1 MLIVMAAMMS
11 ASCVEDIQTGPDAPQ
26 EGDPVEVT
34 FTASYADETR
44 TTLVDGVNVWWMPGD
59 RIAVKGADAP
69 FETTI
74 NEPSSTAKFTGT
86 VGYASEYLAV
96 YPYDAVTGWDSGKAY
111 VELPSVQNAVKG
123 TFDNG
128 LNISV
133 AKTVN
138 RDLSFRFR
146 NVLGYVKFTVTQQSG
161 SICSA
166 SVSSQGL
173 GGEGLCG
180 TVIVDCTSDSP
191 SAVMSGSGGQT
202 VTLVSDAV
210 MQPGDYYVALVPGT
224 YSQGLDFVF
233 TDNLGRKARK
243 SISRSITLSKG
254 QIRNIG
260 EIKNLDFSGDQPDE
274 PDTPVD
280 GDYFV
285 INVPVAGTLNTIVTT
300 TQLGSYENIRITGNF
315 NSDDVDYFTK
325 NADKVRYL
333 DMSSLRF
340 EDDVINGG
348 FNEMTELKEVYMPV
362 SLKTIT
368 GKSFSGCTLLE
379 KVHWG
384 KESALEVIGIGYSQ
398 DLRYNLSMHGPFSY
412 CASLKSI
419 DIPANV
425 MTIKTSAFY
434 GSGLTSVKFAEDAV
448 IDILEPTKY
457 SYTNS
462 LGGLMTAMGGM
473 FMGCQ
478 CLETIDIPKSVLMIS
493 SEAFKGWTG
502 LKRLVI
508 PETVKYIT
516 AEGLFLGCSNLEYA
530 SLPSSLKSIPPS
542 MFSGCSSLKD
552 FDFAGGY
559 TSIGSSAFVGC
570 SSLTTF
576 DFTGITEIGNAAF
589 AGSGLISVRIP
600 DGMMEVPNSAFMG
613 CDQLKEIDF
622 NQAEILASDAFRG
635 CSAIETLTLDDPIR
649 EDHGAF
655 VNCENL
661 KEINILSQN
670 ISFYYNTNYAFPA
683 LEKIF
688 IGKDV
693 VSATATGYR
702 GMALS
707 PDFNNFVFEEGGML
721 EEFGLCAGLEDL
733 ASIELP
739 ESVRRLSE
747 YAFYGC
753 TNLKNINTLLE
764 GIEEIGKSAFIES
777 GVSSIAFPEGLKVI
791 EERAFASCE
800 ELKMFTMPSTLTTIG
815 SRAFGSCS
823 KLMSSTINGADLS
836 ISGDLF
842 YGCPYITGITVGKD
856 VRSLAFTK
864 VIDKAITEFSFED
877 GSQCTKIDGNA
888 FGSSSKV
895 TSLKLPDSLKEIGE
909 SVFSSCKIS
918 SLTLPEGLESIG
930 KNAFYYYK
938 ANDNL
943 IIPASVSFI
952 GERAFYNAAGA
963 NLTMNCRRT
972 NDMQTSPF
980 YQSTYETIELGPEVE
995 YIGFALYADEIH
1007 CKGSVPAAFGKY
1019 GQLNVKNK
1027 KIYVPNDAYKE
1038 YYLSWQ
1044 KYADMLVC
1052 EDGTVPEIS
1061 EDDLG
1066 ITESADNAFFY
1077 RTSDNKMV
1085 DVSAFDNGAGGA
1097 NITAHTYLA
1106 GYFAIVFDSPV
1117 TTLPASAFASAGL
1130 TELVL
1135 PTKLET
1141 IEEDALEYNAGL
1153 KELVIPESVTK
1164 INPSAFYGDKELTVY
1179 FDSEK
1184 SPEFVDGYKSIAA
1197 KEFIVPYEGLLKYR
1211 SAALG
1216 FAPNIRTIDGRE
1228 PELDENHVIY
1238 FVPIAKRGLYG
1249 EITGFDLENI
1259 YKRFG
1264 KETSTGQAYDFGAE
1278 KLYCTYSNNKY
1289 VLVFGG
1295 NVTRLPQYFGE
1306 LDLTI
1311 ELTEAIIP
1319 STVDYVD
1326 QQSLSGHSGYHNTSR
1341 VLYFKSTYPPQM
1353 PERTISGGYDPA
1365 KSEEY
1370 IKTIYVPSQSVAAYK
1385 SAAGWSL
1392 YADRIVGYDY

>member
-1 MLIVMAAMMS
+1 MLIVLAAMMS

-128 LNISV
+128 SNISV
-133 AKTVN
+133 AKTFN

-191 SAVMSGSGGQT
+191 SAVISGSGGQT

-315 NSDDVDYFTK
+315 NSDDVDYFTN

-340 EDDVINGG
+340 EDDAIDGG
-348 FNEMTELKEVYMPV
+348 FNELVELKEVYMPV

-384 KESALEVIGIGYSQ
+384 QGSELEVIGIGYSQ
-398 DLRYNLSMHGPFSY
+398 DDWYNLSMHGPFSY

-457 SYTNS
+457 SYTNN
-462 LGGLMTAMGGM
+462 LGGLMTATGGM

-478 CLETIDIPKSVLMIS
+478 YLETIDIPESVLMIS

-516 AEGLFLGCSNLEYA
+516 AEGLFLECSNLEYA

-589 AGSGLISVRIP
+589 AGSGLVRVRIP
-600 DGMMEVPNSAFMG
+600 DGMKEVPYRAFMG

-622 NQAEILASDAFRG
+622 NQAEILASGSFGG

-655 VNCENL
+655 DNCENL

-670 ISFYYNTNYAFPA
+670 ISFYYNTSYAFPA

-693 VSATATGYR
+693 VSATAMGYR

-721 EEFGLCAGLEDL
+721 EEFGLCAGLKEL

-764 GIEEIGKSAFIES
+764 GIEEIGASAFTES
-777 GVSSIAFPEGLKVI
+777 GVRSIAFPEGLKVI
-791 EERAFASCE
+791 EERAFQSCE
-800 ELKMFTMPSTLTTIG
+800 ELRMFTMPSTLTTIG
-815 SRAFGSCS
+815 SYAFMNC
-823 KLMSSTINGADLS
+823 KNLMSSVVNGADLS

-909 SVFSSCKIS
+909 SVFDRCKIS

-943 IIPASVSFI
+943 IIPASVSYI
-952 GERAFYNAAGA
+952 GEQAFYYAAGA
-963 NLTMNCRRT
+963 KLTLNCRRT

-980 YQSTYETIELGPEVE
+980 NKSEYTTLELGPEVE

-1097 NITAHTYLA
+1097 NITAHSYLA

-1117 TTLPASAFASAGL
+1117 KTLPASAFASAGL

-1141 IEEDALEYNAGL
+1141 IEKYALENNAGL
-1153 KELVIPESVTK
+1153 KELAIPESVTK

-1184 SPEFVDGYKSIAA
+1184 SPEFIDGYKSIAA

-1238 FVPIAKRGLYG
+1238 FVPIVTRGLYG

-1264 KETSTGQAYDFGAE
+1264 KETSTDQAYDFGAE

-1306 LDLTI
+1306 LGRTI

-1326 QQSLSGHSGYHNTSR
+1326 QRSLSGNDRTSR
-1341 VLYFKSTYPPQM
+1341 VLYFQSTYPPQM